1 MSGFVRTLRLAR
13 PVVAIVLTASM
24 LPLSAQGP
32 ARTPASAPP
41 PLPPASQDTPTFRQ
55 TTRYIEVDAVVED
68 KNGRF
73 VPGLTKD
80 DFVLYEDNRQQTI
93 DKVTMFDLPP
103 VEPPSLLQLAN
114 PIARA
119 PQGPPVGLTADAFA
133 RASRIY
139 VMVLASG
146 PTDSVKDLAA
156 MFIQRYLAPTD
167 LLAIVHV
174 SRSKGQS
181 LTSNKELLL
190 AAANRYR
197 PAYNQEEQ
205 IKTLKD
211 VVVSLGSITGRRR
224 SIVLLGTGF
233 GLWNESEKIHQFL
246 AKYNDMARTARA
258 FNVPIHSLYADGMFV
273 APMDLTGT
281 TGPRMTTP
289 GGTDAG
295 QDGSVSMQV
304 LADDTGGIQLGNKN
318 GAPKGFARVVEAN
331 SHYYVLGY
339 YSNLE
344 REERNHPIVVR
355 VTRPDVAV
363 VARRNVRSR
372 PLPEVKRVSLPRT
385 MTTATRELLRGG
397 ESSGTIPIDVT
408 TTVFRADDF
417 MGSVMVYAL
426 VDGRALSLRAGQ
438 KLRYSAAAVD
448 EKGNVNAI
456 HTRAFT
462 LNLRDVTRSHIE
474 KGGLQFFSRLLLPP
488 GSHVVRVAVE
498 QEGGGSGSV
507 TTTATVPDFAENT
520 LHFSELSIGPRESAG
535 LAPLSD
541 RTLRRELPAGVTP
554 HRTFAITEELQI
566 FGEVYDIHWPL
577 VPRLDVNWAIH
588 PAGGGDVV
596 ASGRESIESVFGG
609 VAQFR
614 GRALLR
620 RFKPGRYVLTTEA
633 LSTMGPPAS
642 ALALT
647 EFTVVEGGAQ

>member
-1 MSGFVRTLRLAR
+1 MSGLVRTPRLVRSIAA
-13 PVVAIVLTASM
+13 VVLTVSL

-32 ARTPASAPP
+32 ARTPAPAPP
-41 PLPPASQDTPTFRQ
+41 PPSQDTPTFRQ

-68 KNGRF
+68 KDGRF

-93 DKVTMFDLPP
+93 DQVTIFDLPP
-103 VEPPSLLQLAN
+103 VLDTATGVQLLN
-114 PIARA
+114 PIAREPRG
-119 PQGPPVGLTADAFA
+119 PQAGPTADAFA

-139 VMVLASG
+139 VMVLGSG
-146 PTDSVKDLAA
+146 RTDAVKSSAKL
-156 MFIQRYLAPTD
+156 FIERYLAPTD

-174 SRSKGQS
+174 SRSQGQS
-181 LTSNKELLL
+181 LTNDKELLL

-205 IKTLKD
+205 IKTLKE
-211 VVVSLGSITGRRR
+211 VVISLGSITGRRR
-224 SIVLLGTGF
+224 SIVMMGTGF
-233 GLWNESEKIHQFL
+233 GLWDEREKIHQFL
-246 AKYNDMARTARA
+246 AKYNDLTRTARA

-273 APMDLTGT
+273 APMDLTGDFAPR
-281 TGPRMTTP
+281 TGTP
-289 GGTDAG
+289 GGKDIG
-295 QDGSVSMQV
+295 QDGAASMRV

-318 GAPKGFARVVEAN
+318 GARNGFARVVEAN
-331 SHYYVLGY
+331 SRYYVLGY

-355 VTRPDVAV
+355 VTRPDATV

-372 PLPEVKRVSLPRT
+372 PLPETTRVSLPRS
-385 MTTATRELLRGG
+385 MAESTRGLLRGA

-448 EKGNVNAI
+448 AKGDVTAI

-462 LNLRDVTRSHIE
+462 LNVSDVTRAHIE

-498 QEGGGSGSV
+498 QDGGGSGV
-507 TTTATVPDFAENT
+507 AATTVTVPDFAENT
-520 LHFSELSIGPRESAG
+520 LHFSELSIGPRESSG
-535 LAPLSD
+535 LAPLND

-554 HRTFAITEELQI
+554 HRTFAPSEELQI
-566 FGEVYDIHWPL
+566 FGEVYDVHWPL
-577 VPRLDVNWAIH
+577 VPRLDVHWTIH
-588 PAGGGDVV
+588 PVDGGNIV
-596 ASGRESIESVFGG
+596 ASGKESIESVFGG

-614 GRALLR
+614 GRAMLR
-620 RFKPGRYVLTTEA
+620 SFKPGRYVLTTQA
-633 LSTMGPPAS
+633 VSTMGPPAS
-642 ALALT
+642 ALAET
-647 EFTVVEGGAQ
+647 EFTVLEGGAR

>member
-1 MSGFVRTLRLAR
+1 MSGSVRTPRHVLSIAA
-13 PVVAIVLTASM
+13 VVLIASL
-24 LPLSAQGP
+24 LPMSAQGP
-32 ARTPASAPP
+32 ARTPPPAPP
-41 PLPPASQDTPTFRQ
+41 PPPASQDTPTFRQ

-68 KNGRF
+68 RDGRF

-93 DKVTMFDLPP
+93 DKVTMFDLPA
-103 VEPPSLLQLAN
+103 VETNTGLIQLAN
-114 PIARA
+114 PIARE
-119 PQGPPVGLTADAFA
+119 PQGPQAGPAADAFA
-133 RASRIY
+133 KATRIY

-146 PTDSVKDLAA
+146 GTDVVNDLAKL
-156 MFIQRYLAPTD
+156 FIERYLAPTD

-190 AAANRYR
+190 AAAGRYR
-197 PAYNQEEQ
+197 PTYNQEEQ
-205 IKTLKD
+205 LKTLKE

-233 GLWNESEKIHQFL
+233 GLWDRDEKIHRFL
-246 AKYNDMARTARA
+246 AKYNDVERTARA
-258 FNVPIHSLYADGMFV
+258 FNVPIHTLYADNTYVDWGSG
-273 APMDLTGT
+273 APGD
-281 TGPRMTTP
+281 P
-289 GGTDAG
+289 GFGK
-295 QDGSVSMQV
+295 DGEISMSV
-304 LADDTGGIQLGNKN
+304 LAGDTGGLSLGNRN
-318 GAPKGFARVVEAN
+318 GARKGFARLVDAN
-331 SHYYVLGY
+331 SRYYVLGY

-355 VTRPDVAV
+355 VARPDATV

-372 PLPEVKRVSLPRT
+372 PLPDTKRVSLPRN

-397 ESSGTIPIDVT
+397 ESRGTIPIDVT
-408 TTVFRADDF
+408 ATVFRADDF

-426 VDGRALSLRAGQ
+426 VDGRALALNAGQ

-448 EKGNVNAI
+448 AKGDVNAV

-462 LNLRDVTRSHIE
+462 LNIRDVTRSHIE

-498 QEGGGSGSV
+498 QDGGGSGSV
-507 TTTATVPDFAENT
+507 TTRVTVPDFAENT
-520 LHFSELSIGPRESAG
+520 LHFSELSIGPRESSG
-535 LAPLSD
+535 LAPLND

-554 HRTFAITEELQI
+554 HRTFAANEELQI
-566 FGEVYDIHWPL
+566 FGEVYDVHWPL
-577 VPRLDVNWAIH
+577 VPRLDVHWAIR
-588 PAGGGDVV
+588 PADGGDVV
-596 ASGRESIESVFGG
+596 ATGKESIDSVFGG

-614 GRALLR
+614 GRVLLR
-620 RFKPGRYVLTTEA
+620 RFKPGRYVLSTEA

-642 ALALT
+642 ALAQT
-647 EFTVVEGGAQ
+647 EFTVVGGTR